1 MDIEAFRNCTCF
13 NLRKAARAVTQMY
26 DEALKPTG
34 LRATQVSVLAMVV
47 GEGPLT
53 MTGLANQLVMDR
65 TTLTRNLKPL
75 MADGLVSTVSGP
87 DKRQRLVQI
96 TDRGR
101 QRFDEAKP
109 QWSEVQ
115 NRLADAL
122 GYGRWTG
129 LLGHLDIA
137 IEAAQARDD
146 DLS

>member
-1 MDIEAFRNCTCF
+1 MDIEALSNCTCF
-13 NLRKAARAVTQMY
+13 NLRKASRAVTQMY

-34 LRATQVSVLAMVV
+34 LRATQVSVLAMIA
-47 GEGPLT
+47 GEEPLT
-53 MTGLANQLVMDR
+53 MTGLANRLVMDR

-75 MADGLVSTVSGP
+75 MADGLINNVPGP

-101 QRFDEAKP
+101 HRFDEAKP
-109 QWSEVQ
+109 LWSDVQ

-129 LLGHLDIA
+129 LLGHLDMA
-137 IEAAQARDD
+137 VEAAQARDD
-146 DLS
+146 DLP

>member
-1 MDIEAFRNCTCF
+1 LDIETLNNCTCF

-34 LRATQVSVLAMVV
+34 LRATQVSVLAMVA

-53 MTGLANQLVMDR
+53 MTGLAERLVMDR

-75 MADGLVSTVSGP
+75 LAEGLVSTAPGP
-87 DKRQRLVQI
+87 DRRQRLVQI
-96 TDRGR
+96 TDRGL

-109 QWSEVQ
+109 LWSAVQ
-115 NRLADAL
+115 IRLADAL

-129 LLGHLDIA
+129 LLGHLELA
-137 IEAAQARDD
+137 VEATQTKTTDPE
-146 DLS
+146 